1 MRSAKLI
8 AGCGSYS
15 TRGGAKLTQRF
26 TFVGATVTS
35 TGCINV
41 RAAAATSSLACQP
54 FSRRRSTHIQE
65 YFDGGDFPCLSRTR
79 SAAKIKKSQKKCL
92 PPAQKN
98 YFDPPIYLISER
110 PEGARTRS
118 RNNTLPNRVNPSIA
132 HLRPSSFQHLT
143 WPPKKKF
150 GPCLDCR
157 ARPHKPQWPCEHAKM

>member
-26 TFVGATVTS
+26 TFVGATVTVTS

-79 SAAKIKKSQKKCL
+79 SAVKIKKSQKKCL

-118 RNNTLPNRVNPSIA
+118 RNTTIATRRDVSLRGVGRSRVIYHNRPQKRKYAFV
-132 HLRPSSFQHLT
+132 
-143 WPPKKKF
+143 
-150 GPCLDCR
+150 LDF
-157 ARPHKPQWPCEHAKM
+157 